1 MSSFY
6 VGDAIIFTSWV
17 KRMHLERGKE
27 LGVVA
32 YSHNLCAWEA
42 QQEDHGFEASLSYKV

>member
-1 MSSFY
+1 MFSFY
-6 VGDAIIFTSWV
+6 DGDAIIITSWV

-27 LGVVA
+27 RGVVA

-42 QQEDHGFEASLSYKV
+42 QAGGSRV